1 MVRGCSAA
9 VGNFTEVIHNR
20 VGGEERRLRVWNSF
34 LSPSF
39 HSAIQ
44 KQRKEKRNV
53 KKLRSYSS
61 IWKVEQVIHSFG
73 DAKLPIPM
81 TVTQIIWFISMELA
95 VVMLKNVPPL
105 SFTDNPLFLYGC
117 IPTGVTWFMS
127 KKTFDGK
134 KPYKFL
140 QGVVAYALRP
150 KVTFAGKPVRLRKR
164 RENADITIVRSEIIR
179 AVSH

>member
-1 MVRGCSAA
+1 M
-9 VGNFTEVIHNR
+9 
-20 VGGEERRLRVWNSF
+20 
-34 LSPSF
+34 
-39 HSAIQ
+39 
-44 KQRKEKRNV
+44 

-134 KPYKFL
+134 KPYSFMCS
-140 QGVVAYALRP
+140 VIAYALRP
-150 KVTFAGKPVRLRKR
+150 KVTFAGKPVRLKKY
-164 RENADITIVRSEIIR
+164 RENAEITVVRSEIIR
-179 AVSH
+179 AVSD

>member
-1 MVRGCSAA
+1 M
-9 VGNFTEVIHNR
+9 
-20 VGGEERRLRVWNSF
+20 
-34 LSPSF
+34 
-39 HSAIQ
+39 
-44 KQRKEKRNV
+44 

-117 IPTGVTWFMS
+117 IPAGVTWFMS

-134 KPYKFL
+134 KPYSFMRS
-140 QGVVAYALRP
+140 VIAYALRP
-150 KVTFAGKPVRLRKR
+150 KVIFAGKPVRLKKHC
-164 RENADITIVRSEIIR
+164 ENAEITVVRSEIIR
-179 AVSH
+179 AVSD

>member
-1 MVRGCSAA
+1 M
-9 VGNFTEVIHNR
+9 
-20 VGGEERRLRVWNSF
+20 
-34 LSPSF
+34 
-39 HSAIQ
+39 
-44 KQRKEKRNV
+44 

-81 TVTQIIWFISMELA
+81 TITQIIWFISMEFA
-95 VVMLKNVPPL
+95 VMMFKNMPPL

-117 IPTGVTWFMS
+117 TRLALHGLWS

-140 QGVVAYALRP
+140 QGVIA
-150 KVTFAGKPVRLRKR
+150 
-164 RENADITIVRSEIIR
+164 
-179 AVSH
+179 

>member
-1 MVRGCSAA
+1 M
-9 VGNFTEVIHNR
+9 
-20 VGGEERRLRVWNSF
+20 
-34 LSPSF
+34 
-39 HSAIQ
+39 
-44 KQRKEKRNV
+44 

-105 SFTDNPLFLYGC
+105 SVTDNPLFLYGC

>member
-1 MVRGCSAA
+1 M
-9 VGNFTEVIHNR
+9 
-20 VGGEERRLRVWNSF
+20 
-34 LSPSF
+34 
-39 HSAIQ
+39 
-44 KQRKEKRNV
+44 

-61 IWKVEQVIHSFG
+61 VWKVEQVIYSFG
-73 DAKLPIPM
+73 DAKLPTPV
-81 TVTQIIWFISMELA
+81 TVTQLLWLA
-95 VVMLKNVPPL
+95 VSGVLVFMFRKVPPL
-105 SFTDNPLFLYGC
+105 VLIHNPLILCG
-117 IPTGVTWFMS
+117 IPFGVTWFMS